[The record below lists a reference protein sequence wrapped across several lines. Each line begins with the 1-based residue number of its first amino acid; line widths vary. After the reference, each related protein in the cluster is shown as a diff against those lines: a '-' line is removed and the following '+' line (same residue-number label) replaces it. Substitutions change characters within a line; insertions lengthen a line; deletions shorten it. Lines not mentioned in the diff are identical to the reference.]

1 MGRTKQTLNPWNSL
15 LASTLVNS
23 TNDIN
28 SGLEFGILK
37 GTELFVYT
45 ELCIEWALCEL
56 CEPKRGRV
64 QIYFNL
70 NMG

>member
-45 ELCIEWALCEL
+45 ELGIEWAL
-56 CEPKRGRV
+56 R
-64 QIYFNL
+64 I
-70 NMG
+70 M